1 MLLYPILEWYFHFAI
16 ALPTWVWGI
25 VLVVLLVLGILGL
38 PEMRN
43 LVLTLIGG
51 PMLLYLICY
60 VCKAARPLPLLGLFG
75 IILRIAIDLLVAWSL
90 IMVGRIL
97 LSK

>member
-1 MLLYPILEWYFHFAI
+1 MLLYPILEWYFNFAI
-16 ALPTWVWGI
+16 SLPLWVWGI
-25 VLVVLLVLGILGL
+25 VLVILFVLGFLGL
-38 PEMRN
+38 PEIRG
-43 LVLTLIGG
+43 LVLTVIGG

-60 VCKAARPLPLLGLFG
+60 ACKAARALPLLGIFG
-75 IILRIAIDLLVAWSL
+75 IIIRITIDLLVAWSL